1 MHNLSPSSSLQNEYT
16 QEQNYLIMQRH
27 PCSPFLLFQVQV
39 FNFYPKK
46 YKFSINH
53 GSVIVDLQC
62 TYTAVLTY
70 TPSSLWIS
78 KFTDDLFLSNATL
91 KNVTK
96 LQQEHGSPVSSSCGH
111 NLLTHHQQTG
121 SKRNGRRSIKMNPK
135 PEPGADSGKWVRG

>member
-39 FNFYPKK
+39 FNFYKK
-46 YKFSINH
+46 RYKFSINH

-78 KFTDDLFLSNATL
+78 KFTNDLFLSNATL